1 MKKILNLGIDIGST
15 TIKLVLLDMNDNI
28 IYSKYERHYSNIK
41 EAIVVFIKEVFRKY
55 KDYDITVMITGSSG
69 LSLSKLLGVSFIQEV
84 IACTEA
90 VETFMSNADVAIE
103 LGGEDAKITYFEDSL
118 EQRMNG
124 VCAGGTGA
132 FIDQMATLL
141 ETDAKGLNE
150 LAKNYKIIYPI
161 AARCGVFAKTDIQS
175 LINEGATKEDIAA
188 SIFQAVVNQT
198 ISGLACGKPIK
209 GNVAFLGGPLYFL
222 SELRER
228 FIDTLKLK
236 EKEILFPQNPQL
248 FVAIGAAIESKKEKV
263 ITFEELLKAVE
274 SLNNSNNMA
283 TSYTLEP
290 LFKNEQELQDF
301 RQRHYNYKAKRRDI
315 TTYEGKAFL
324 GIDAGST
331 TTKAILID
339 NEGAI
344 LYSFYGSNKG
354 NPMEITINIL
364 KDIYSKINEK
374 IKIAKVTVTGYGE
387 ALIKSAL
394 NIDIGEVET
403 VAHYRAANYFLKDV
417 DFILDIGGQ
426 DMKCIKIKDGTIN
439 SIQLNE
445 ACSSGCGSF
454 LDMFA
459 QSLNMNIEEFSK
471 KGLLSKNPVDLG
483 SRCTVFM
490 NSKVKQ
496 AQKEGADIGAISSG
510 LSYSVIKNAL
520 YKVIKI
526 KKPEDLGQKIIV
538 QGGTFYNESVLRAF
552 EKVTG
557 KEVIRPDI
565 AGLMGAFGAAL
576 IAKDKYNEN
585 ETSNVLG
592 ESELKNFKMSNE
604 FRHCGLCSNNCLL
617 TVSKFSDGR
626 KFISGNRC
634 ERCTGATKN
643 EKKAANLFDYK
654 YKRIFGYKPLS
665 IEEATRGEVGIPRV
679 LNMYENY
686 PFWYTF
692 FTELGFRVILS
703 PNSTKKIYNEGIDTI
718 PSESIC
724 YPAKIAHGHI
734 ASLIK
739 KGLKFIFYPCI
750 SYERLEDKRADNH
763 YNCAIVISYP
773 EVVKNNITSLR
784 SKDIIYK
791 NPFLNFNDRKSMKK
805 NLYEELKVFD
815 ISQKEISFAIDKAYE
830 EIDKVKEDI
839 KNKALEILEDLD
851 KSGGKGIVL
860 SGRPYHLDL
869 EINHGIANMI
879 SEEGLAVF
887 TEDSVADLVEIPR
900 PLRVLDQWTYHSRA
914 YRAAQFVG
922 ARENLELI
930 QLNSFGCGLDAI
942 ATDQVQEILE
952 SFGKIYTLLKIDEV
966 NNLGAARIRVRSL
979 KAAMDNI
986 NKSQTSNLKNIKS
999 IKPYDKTIFTK
1010 EMREKH
1016 TILCPQ
1022 FSPIHFELLEVV
1034 FKSSGYNLKVLPTVN
1049 PHTIEEG
1056 LKYVNN
1062 DTCYPAIVIV
1072 GQIISALKSGEYDL
1086 NNISVVISQTGGT
1099 CRASNYIALIRKALK
1114 DSGYEKIP
1122 VISLSAQGI
1131 ENNPGF
1137 KITLP
1142 MINRAL
1148 MALAYGDML
1157 LKMTNRVRPYEKIKN
1172 STKLLYLKWLYRCK
1186 NNIYNGS
1193 FKEFK
1198 NITNEM
1204 INDFDSL
1211 EIKNVTKPKVAVV
1224 GEIFLKYNSLA
1235 NNNIIGIL
1243 EKEGAEVIIPDLMYF
1258 LLYCSYNQKF
1268 KYEKLGGNLKDFL
1281 GGRLAIKYIKLYSIE
1296 MKRALRNSKRFMVP
1310 QRIEKLAKGTDDILS
1325 LGNQAGEGWLLTAE
1339 IVKLLESGISNMI
1352 CIQPFACLPNHVIGK
1367 GMIREI
1373 KRRYPYL
1380 NITPIDYDPGASEVN
1395 QLNRIKLMLS
1405 TAIKNLEKLEKN
1417 KNDKA
1422 EIKNKGFS

>member
-1 MKKILNLGIDIGST
+1 MKEVLHLGIDIGST
-15 TIKLVLLDMNDNI
+15 TVKIVLLDTNINI

-41 EAIVVFIKEVFRKY
+41 ETTTSFIKEVFTKY
-55 KDYDITVMITGSSG
+55 KDYDITAMVTGSSG
-69 LSLSKLLGVSFIQEV
+69 LSVSKLLGLSFIQEV

-90 VETFMSNADVAIE
+90 VETFINSADVVIE
-103 LGGEDAKITYFEDSL
+103 LGGEDAKITYFEGSL

-150 LAKNYKIIYPI
+150 LAKNYKTIYPI
-161 AARCGVFAKTDIQS
+161 AARCGVFAKTDMQS
-175 LINEGATKEDIAA
+175 LINEGATKEDMAV

-222 SELRER
+222 SELRKR

-236 EKEILFPQNPQL
+236 EEEILFPQNPQL
-248 FVAIGAAIESKKEKV
+248 FVAIGASIESKKEKV
-263 ITFEELLKAVE
+263 ITFEQLLKAVE
-274 SLNNSNNMA
+274 SLDDNDIANSD
-283 TSYTLEP
+283 TLEP

-301 RQRHYNYKAKRRDI
+301 RQRHYKYKAKIRDI
-315 TTYEGKAFL
+315 TTYEGEAFL

-331 TTKAILID
+331 TTKAVLID
-339 NEGAI
+339 NEGTI

-354 NPMEITINIL
+354 NPMQIIINIL

-374 IKIAKVTVTGYGE
+374 IKIAKATVTGYGE

-403 VAHYRAANYFLKDV
+403 IAHYRAAKHFLKDV

-426 DMKCIKIKDGTIN
+426 DMKCIRIKDGVIN

-459 QSLNMNIEEFSK
+459 QSLNMDIKEFSK
-471 KGLLSKNPVDLG
+471 EGLLSKSPVDLG

-496 AQKEGADIGAISSG
+496 VQKEGADIGAISSG

-526 KKPEDLGQKIIV
+526 RKPEDLGEKIIV
-538 QGGTFYNESVLRAF
+538 QGGTFYNEAVLRAF
-552 EKVTG
+552 EKITG
-557 KEVIRPDI
+557 KEAVRPDI

-576 IAKDKYNEN
+576 IAKDNHNEN
-585 ETSNVLG
+585 EVSNILGKSNIEKFRVL
-592 ESELKNFKMSNE
+592 NE

-617 TVSKFSDGR
+617 TVNKFSDGR

-634 ERCTGATKN
+634 ERGIGDTKN
-643 EKKAANLFDYK
+643 IKKAANLFDYK

-686 PFWYTF
+686 PFWYTL
-692 FTELGFRVILS
+692 FTKLGFRVVIS

-739 KGLKFIFYPCI
+739 KGLNFIFYPCI
-750 SYERLEDKRADNH
+750 SYERLEDKNADNH

-773 EVVKNNITSLR
+773 EVVKNNIGFLR

-791 NPFLNFNDRKSMKK
+791 NPFLNFNDIKSMKK
-805 NLYEELKVFD
+805 NLYDELKEFD
-815 ISQKEISFAIDKAYE
+815 ISRKEISIAVDKAYE
-830 EIDKVKEDI
+830 EVSKVKEDL

-851 KSGGKGIVL
+851 KSGEKGIVL

-869 EINHGIANMI
+869 EINHGIADMI
-879 SEEGLAVF
+879 SQEGLAVF

-900 PLRVLDQWTYHSRA
+900 PLRVLDQWTYHSRT
-914 YRAAQFVG
+914 YRAAHFVG
-922 ARENLELI
+922 TRKNLELI

-979 KAAMDNI
+979 KAAMDDI
-986 NKSQTSNLKNIKS
+986 NKSRSFNFKNINPIKS
-999 IKPYDKTIFTK
+999 YSKTIFTE

-1022 FSPIHFELLEVV
+1022 FSPIHFELLEVA
-1034 FKSSGYNLKVLPTVN
+1034 FKSSGYNLKVLPTVSRY
-1049 PHTIEEG
+1049 TIEEG

-1062 DTCYPAIVIV
+1062 DTCYPAIIII
-1072 GQIISALKSGEYDL
+1072 GQIISALRSGEYDL
-1086 NNISVVISQTGGT
+1086 NNTSVVISQTGGT
-1099 CRASNYIALIRKALK
+1099 CRASNYISLIRKALK
-1114 DSGYEKIP
+1114 DAGYEKIP

-1142 MINRAL
+1142 IINRAL
-1148 MALAYGDML
+1148 MAVAYGDML
-1157 LKMTNRVRPYEKIKN
+1157 LRMINRVRPYEKIKD
-1172 STKLLYLKWLYRCK
+1172 STKLTYLKWLDICK
-1186 NNIYNGS
+1186 NSIASGS

-1198 NITNEM
+1198 NITKEMVNE
-1204 INDFDSL
+1204 FDSL
-1211 EIKNVTKPKVAVV
+1211 KIKNVDKPKVAVV
-1224 GEIFLKYNSLA
+1224 GEIFLKYNTLA
-1235 NNNIIGIL
+1235 NNNIIGVL

-1258 LLYCSYNQKF
+1258 ILYCAYNQKF
-1268 KYEKLGGNLKDFL
+1268 KYEKLGGNLKSFL
-1281 GGRLAIKYIKLYSIE
+1281 GGRLAIKYIEFYIAE
-1296 MKRALRNSKRFMVP
+1296 MKKSLSDSKRFIAP
-1310 QRIEKLAKGTDDILS
+1310 EKIDKLAKETGDILS
-1325 LGNQAGEGWLLTAE
+1325 LGNQAGEGWLVTAE
-1339 IVKLLESGISNMI
+1339 IVKLLKSGVSNMI
-1352 CIQPFACLPNHVIGK
+1352 CIQPFACLPNHVMGK

-1405 TAIKNLEKLEKN
+1405 TAIKNMEKVEK
-1417 KNDKA
+1417 DKID
-1422 EIKNKGFS
+1422 IKNQGFSQ

>member
-1 MKKILNLGIDIGST
+1 MKEVLHLGIDVGST
-15 TIKLVLLDMNDNI
+15 TIKLVLLDTKNNI
-28 IYSKYERHYSNIK
+28 IYSKYVRHYSNIK
-41 EAIVVFIKEVFRKY
+41 ETTASLIKEAFNKY
-55 KDYDITVMITGSSG
+55 KDYNITAMMTGSSG
-69 LSLSKLLGVSFIQEV
+69 LSLSKFLGLSFIQEV
-84 IACTEA
+84 IACTKAIE
-90 VETFMSNADVAIE
+90 VFIDSADVAIE
-103 LGGEDAKITYFEDSL
+103 LGGEDAKITYFQGSL

-124 VCAGGTGA
+124 ACAGGTGA

-141 ETDAKGLNE
+141 ETDAQGLNE
-150 LAKNYKIIYPI
+150 LAKNHKIIYPI

-222 SELRER
+222 SQLRKR
-228 FIDTLKLK
+228 FIETLKLK
-236 EKEILFPQNPQL
+236 EEEILFPQNPQL
-248 FVAIGAAIESKKEKV
+248 FVAIGTAIESKKEKV
-263 ITFEELLKAVE
+263 ITFEQLLKSVE
-274 SLNNSNNMA
+274 SLDNNNVS
-283 TSYTLEP
+283 TSHTLEP
-290 LFKNEQELQDF
+290 LFNSEEELQNF
-301 RQRHYNYKAKRRDI
+301 RKRHYSCKAKRRDI
-315 TTYEGKAFL
+315 TTYEGEAFL

-344 LYSFYGSNKG
+344 LYSFYDGNKG
-354 NPMEITINIL
+354 SPLESTINIL
-364 KDIYSKINEK
+364 KDVYSKIHEK
-374 IKIAKVTVTGYGE
+374 IKIAKSTVTGYGE

-403 VAHYRAANYFLKDV
+403 IAHYRAAKHFLKDV

-426 DMKCIKIKDGTIN
+426 DMKCIRIRDGVIN

-459 QSLNMNIEEFSK
+459 QSLNMSIEEFSK
-471 KGLLSKNPVDLG
+471 QGLVSKSPVDLG

-496 AQKEGADIGAISSG
+496 VQKEGADIGAISSG

-526 KKPEDLGQKIIV
+526 KKPEDIGEKIIV
-538 QGGTFYNESVLRAF
+538 QGGTFYNEAVLRAF

-576 IAKDKYNEN
+576 IAKDNYNKN
-585 ETSNVLG
+585 EISNIL
-592 ESELKNFKMSNE
+592 ERDNLEKFKVTNE
-604 FRHCGLCSNNCLL
+604 FKNCGLCSNNCLL

-634 ERCTGATKN
+634 ERCTGVAKSR
-643 EKKAANLFDYK
+643 KKAANLFDYK
-654 YKRIFGYKPLS
+654 YKRIFGYKPLT

-692 FTELGFRVILS
+692 FTELCFRVVLS
-703 PNSTKKIYNEGIDTI
+703 PNSTKKIYNKGIDTI
-718 PSESIC
+718 PSESLC

-734 ASLIK
+734 QSLIK

-750 SYERLEDKRADNH
+750 PYEKLEDETADNH

-773 EVVKNNITSLR
+773 EVIKNNVGCLR
-784 SKDIIYK
+784 SGDIIYK
-791 NPFLNFNDRKSMKK
+791 NPFLNFNDKKSMKK
-805 NLYEELKVFD
+805 NLYNELKEFH
-815 ISQKEISFAIDKAYE
+815 ISQKEINIAIDKAYE
-830 EIDKVKEDI
+830 EIAKVKENI
-839 KNKALEILEDLD
+839 KNKALEILKDLD
-851 KSGGKGIVL
+851 ENNEKGIVL

-869 EINHGIANMI
+869 EINHGIADMI
-879 SEEGLAVF
+879 SQEGLAVF
-887 TEDSVADLVEIPR
+887 TEDSVSDLVKIPR

-922 ARENLELI
+922 TRENLELI
-930 QLNSFGCGLDAI
+930 QLNSFGCGLDAV

-966 NNLGAARIRVRSL
+966 NNLGAARIRIRSL
-979 KAAMDNI
+979 KAAMDNR
-986 NKSQTSNLKNIKS
+986 NKLKISKFKTMN
-999 IKPYDKTIFTK
+999 PYDKTIFTK
-1010 EMREKH
+1010 EMKKNH
-1016 TILCPQ
+1016 TILVPQ

-1034 FKSSGYNLKVLPTVN
+1034 FKSSGYNLKVLPIVN
-1049 PHTIEEG
+1049 KHTIDEG

-1062 DTCYPAIVIV
+1062 DACYPAIVVI

-1086 NNISVVISQTGGT
+1086 NNTSLVISQTGGT
-1099 CRASNYIALIRKALK
+1099 CRASNYIALIRKALR
-1114 DSGYEKIP
+1114 DSGYGKVP

-1131 ENNPGF
+1131 EKNPGF
-1137 KITLP
+1137 KVTLP
-1142 MINRAL
+1142 MINKAL
-1148 MALAYGDML
+1148 MALTYGDL
-1157 LKMTNRVRPYEKIKN
+1157 LIKMTNRVRPYEKIKN
-1172 STKLLYLKWLYRCK
+1172 STDLLNLKWLKICK
-1186 NNIYNGS
+1186 DNIINGS

-1198 NITNEM
+1198 NITNQMVNE
-1204 INDFDSL
+1204 FDNL
-1211 EIKNVTKPKVAVV
+1211 EIKNIIKPKVAVV
-1224 GEIFLKYNSLA
+1224 GEIFLKYHSLA
-1235 NNNIIGIL
+1235 NNNIIEIL
-1243 EKEGAEVIIPDLMYF
+1243 ENEGAEVIIPDLMYF
-1258 LLYCSYNQKF
+1258 LLYCAYNQKF
-1268 KYEKLGGNLKDFL
+1268 KYHRLGGELKNFL
-1281 GGRLAIKYIKLYSIE
+1281 GGKIVIRYIEFYISE
-1296 MKRALRNSKRFMVP
+1296 MKKALSNSKRFIP
-1310 QRIEKLAKGTDDILS
+1310 PETIETLAKRTDDILS

-1339 IVKLLESGISNMI
+1339 IIKLLENGISNMI

-1395 QLNRIKLMLS
+1395 QLNRMKLMLS
-1405 TAIKNLEKLEKN
+1405 TATKNLEKSKI
-1417 KNDKA
+1417 D
-1422 EIKNKGFS
+1422 IKN

>member
-1 MKKILNLGIDIGST
+1 MKEVLHLGVDIGST
-15 TIKLVLLDMNDNI
+15 TIKLVLLDTKNNI

-41 EAIVVFIKEVFRKY
+41 ETTASFILEVFKKY
-55 KDYDITVMITGSSG
+55 KDYDITAMITGSSG
-69 LSLSKLLGVSFIQEV
+69 LSLSKFLGLSFIQEV

-90 VETFMSNADVAIE
+90 VEVFINNADVVIE
-103 LGGEDAKITYFEDSL
+103 LGGEDAKITYFEGSL

-222 SELRER
+222 SELRKR

-236 EKEILFPQNPQL
+236 QEEILFPKDPQL

-263 ITFEELLKAVE
+263 ITFEQLLKAVE
-274 SLNNSNNMA
+274 SLENNNIA
-283 TSYTLEP
+283 TSDTLEA
-290 LFKNEQELQDF
+290 LFKNEQELQSF
-301 RQRHYNYKAKRRDI
+301 RQRHYNYKAKTRDI
-315 TTYEGKAFL
+315 TSYEGETFL

-354 NPMEITINIL
+354 NPMQITINIL

-374 IKIAKVTVTGYGE
+374 IRIAKVAVTGYGE

-403 VAHYRAANYFLKDV
+403 IAHYRAAKHFLKDV

-426 DMKCIKIKDGTIN
+426 DMKCIKIKNEVIN

-459 QSLNMNIEEFSK
+459 QSLNMNIEEFSQ

-496 AQKEGADIGAISSG
+496 VQKEGADIGAISSG

-526 KKPEDLGQKIIV
+526 RKPEDLGEKIIV
-538 QGGTFYNESVLRAF
+538 QGGTFYNEAVLRAF

-557 KEVIRPDI
+557 KEVVRPDI

-576 IAKDKYNEN
+576 IAKDNYNGN
-585 ETSNVLG
+585 EISNILG
-592 ESELKNFKMSNE
+592 ESDLEKFGVSNE
-604 FRHCGLCSNNCLL
+604 FRHCELCSNNCLL
-617 TVSKFSDGR
+617 TVNKFSDGR

-634 ERCTGATKN
+634 ERGIGVNKN
-643 EKKAANLFDYK
+643 TKKAANLFNYK
-654 YKRIFGYKPLS
+654 YKRIFGYIPLS

-686 PFWYTF
+686 PFWHTF

-718 PSESIC
+718 PSESTC

-734 ASLIK
+734 TNLIK
-739 KGLKFIFYPCI
+739 KDLKFIFYPCI
-750 SYERLEDKRADNH
+750 SYERLEDKSADNH

-773 EVVKNNITSLR
+773 EVIKNNIEFLR

-805 NLYEELKVFD
+805 NLYDELKVFD
-815 ISQKEISFAIDKAYE
+815 ISQKEISFAVDKAYE
-830 EIDKVKEDI
+830 EVTNVKEDI

-869 EINHGIANMI
+869 EINHGISDMI
-879 SEEGLAVF
+879 SQEGLAVF
-887 TEDSVADLVEIPR
+887 TEDSVADLVKTPI

-914 YRAAQFVG
+914 YKAAQFVG
-922 ARENLELI
+922 TRENLELI

-942 ATDQVQEILE
+942 ATDQVQEILDG
-952 SFGKIYTLLKIDEV
+952 FGKIYTLLKIDEV
-966 NNLGAARIRVRSL
+966 NNLGSARIRVRSL
-979 KAAMDNI
+979 KAAMDDI
-986 NKSQTSNLKNIKS
+986 NKSRILNSNSKIIN
-999 IKPYDKTIFTK
+999 PYDKIIFTK

-1016 TILCPQ
+1016 TLLCPQ
-1022 FSPIHFELLEVV
+1022 FSPIHFELLEVA
-1034 FKSSGYNLKVLPTVN
+1034 FKSSGYNLKVLPTVDR
-1049 PHTIEEG
+1049 HTIEEG

-1062 DTCYPAIVIV
+1062 DTCYPAIVVV
-1072 GQIISALKSGEYDL
+1072 GQIISALKSKQYNL
-1086 NNISVVISQTGGT
+1086 NSTSVVISQTGGT

-1114 DSGYEKIP
+1114 DAGYEKIP
-1122 VISLSAQGI
+1122 VISLSVQGI

-1137 KITLP
+1137 KITIP
-1142 MINRAL
+1142 IINKGL

-1172 STKLLYLKWLYRCK
+1172 STNLLCLKWLDICK
-1186 NNIYNGS
+1186 NSIASGS

-1204 INDFDSL
+1204 VNEFDSL
-1211 EIKNVTKPKVAVV
+1211 EMKNTIKPKVAVV

-1235 NNNIIGIL
+1235 NNNIIEVL
-1243 EKEGAEVIIPDLMYF
+1243 EEEGAEVIIPDLIYF
-1258 LLYCSYNQKF
+1258 LLYCAYNQKF
-1268 KYEKLGGNLKDFL
+1268 KYEKLGGNLKNFL
-1281 GGRLAIKYIKLYSIE
+1281 GGRLAIEYIEFYVAQ
-1296 MKRALRNSKRFMVP
+1296 MKKALSNSEKFMLP

-1339 IVKLLESGISNMI
+1339 IIKLVKSGISNMI

-1405 TAIKNLEKLEKN
+1405 TGIKNMEKVQK
-1417 KNDKA
+1417 
-1422 EIKNKGFS
+1422 

>member
-1 MKKILNLGIDIGST
+1 MKEVLHLGVDVGST
-15 TIKLVLLDMNDNI
+15 TVKIVLLDTNNNI

-41 EAIVVFIKEVFRKY
+41 ETTAFSIKEVFKKY
-55 KDYDITVMITGSSG
+55 KDYDITAMITGSSG
-69 LSLSKLLGVSFIQEV
+69 LSLSKLLGLSFIQEV

-90 VETFMSNADVAIE
+90 VEVFINNADVVIE
-103 LGGEDAKITYFEDSL
+103 LGGEDAKITYFEGSL

-188 SIFQAVVNQT
+188 SIFQSVVNQT

-209 GNVAFLGGPLYFL
+209 GNIAFLGGPLYFL
-222 SELRER
+222 SELRKR

-236 EKEILFPQNPQL
+236 PEEILFPQNPQL

-263 ITFEELLKAVE
+263 ITFEDLLKAAR
-274 SLNNSNNMA
+274 SLDNNNIA
-283 TSYTLEP
+283 TSDTLEP
-290 LFKNEQELQDF
+290 LFKNEQELQTF
-301 RQRHYNYKAKRRDI
+301 RQRHYNYKAKTRDI
-315 TTYEGKAFL
+315 TTYEGEAFL

-331 TTKAILID
+331 TTKAVLID
-339 NEGAI
+339 NEGSI
-344 LYSFYGSNKG
+344 LYSFYGGNKG
-354 NPMEITINIL
+354 NPMQIIINIL
-364 KDIYSKINEK
+364 KDIYSKINGK
-374 IKIAKVTVTGYGE
+374 IKIAKATVTGYGE

-403 VAHYRAANYFLKDV
+403 IAHYRAAKHFFKDV

-426 DMKCIKIKDGTIN
+426 DMKCIRIKNGVIN

-454 LDMFA
+454 LDVFA
-459 QSLNMNIEEFSK
+459 QSLNMNIKEFSEE
-471 KGLLSKNPVDLG
+471 GLLSKSPVDLG

-496 AQKEGADIGAISSG
+496 VQKEGADIGAISSG

-526 KKPEDLGQKIIV
+526 RKPEDLGEKIIV
-538 QGGTFYNESVLRAF
+538 QGGTFYNEAVLRAF

-557 KEVIRPDI
+557 KEVVRPDI

-576 IAKDKYNEN
+576 IAKDNYNEN
-585 ETSNVLG
+585 EISNILG
-592 ESELKNFKMSNE
+592 EADLENFRVSNE

-617 TVSKFSDGR
+617 TVNKFSDGR

-634 ERCTGATKN
+634 ERGIGGTKN
-643 EKKAANLFDYK
+643 TKKAANLFDYK

-665 IEEATRGEVGIPRV
+665 IDEATRGEVGIPRV

-692 FTELGFRVILS
+692 FTELGFRVVLS

-734 ASLIK
+734 ESLIK
-739 KGLKFIFYPCI
+739 KGLNFIFYPCI
-750 SYERLEDKRADNH
+750 SYERLEDKSADNH

-773 EVVKNNITSLR
+773 EVVKNNIGFLR

-791 NPFLNFNDRKSMKK
+791 NPFLNFNDIKSMKK
-805 NLYEELKVFD
+805 NLYDELKEFD
-815 ISQKEISFAIDKAYE
+815 ISQKEISIAVDKAYE
-830 EIDKVKEDI
+830 EVSKVKEDI

-869 EINHGIANMI
+869 EINHGIADMI
-879 SEEGLAVF
+879 SQEGLAVF

-914 YRAAQFVG
+914 YRAAYFVG
-922 ARENLELI
+922 TRKNLELI

-979 KAAMDNI
+979 KAAMDSI
-986 NKSQTSNLKNIKS
+986 SRSEFSNSKNIEQ
-999 IKPYDKTIFTK
+999 IKPYHKTTFTK

-1022 FSPIHFELLEVV
+1022 FSPIHFELLEVA
-1034 FKSSGYNLKVLPTVN
+1034 FKSSGYNLKVLPIVN
-1049 PHTIEEG
+1049 RDTIEEG

-1062 DTCYPAIVIV
+1062 DTCYPAIVII
-1072 GQIISALKSGEYDL
+1072 GQIISALRSGEYDL
-1086 NNISVVISQTGGT
+1086 NNTSVVISQTGGT
-1099 CRASNYIALIRKALK
+1099 CRASNYISLIRKALK
-1114 DSGYEKIP
+1114 DAGYEKIP

-1142 MINRAL
+1142 IINRAL
-1148 MALAYGDML
+1148 MAVTYGDML
-1157 LKMTNRVRPYEKIKN
+1157 LKMINRVRPYEKIKD
-1172 STKLLYLKWLYRCK
+1172 STKLTYLKWLDICK
-1186 NNIYNGS
+1186 NSIASGS

-1198 NITNEM
+1198 NITKEMVNE
-1204 INDFDSL
+1204 FDSL
-1211 EIKNVTKPKVAVV
+1211 EIKKVTKPKVAVV
-1224 GEIFLKYNSLA
+1224 GEIFLKYNTLA

-1258 LLYCSYNQKF
+1258 LLYCAYNQKF
-1268 KYEKLGGNLKDFL
+1268 KYEKLGGNLKSFL
-1281 GGRLAIKYIKLYSIE
+1281 GGRLAIKYIEFYATE
-1296 MKRALRNSKRFMVP
+1296 MKKALSNSKRFIAP
-1310 QRIEKLAKGTDDILS
+1310 QRIEKLAKETDDILS

-1339 IVKLLESGISNMI
+1339 VIKLLKSGISNMI
-1352 CIQPFACLPNHVIGK
+1352 CIQPFACLPNHVMGK
-1367 GMIREI
+1367 GMIREF

-1405 TAIKNLEKLEKN
+1405 TAIKNMEKVEKG
-1417 KNDKA
+1417 KID
-1422 EIKNKGFS
+1422 IKNQGFSQ

>member
-1 MKKILNLGIDIGST
+1 MKEVLHLGVDIGST
-15 TIKLVLLDMNDNI
+15 TIKLVLLDTKDNI
-28 IYSKYERHYSNIK
+28 IYGKYERHYSNIK
-41 EAIVVFIKEVFRKY
+41 ETTASFIKEVFRKY
-55 KDYDITVMITGSSG
+55 KDYDITAMITGSSG
-69 LSLSKLLGVSFIQEV
+69 LSLSKFLGLSFIQEV

-90 VETFMSNADVAIE
+90 VEVFINNADVVIE
-103 LGGEDAKITYFEDSL
+103 LGGEDAKITYFEGSL

-141 ETDAKGLNE
+141 ETDAEGLNE

-222 SELRER
+222 SELRKR

-236 EKEILFPQNPQL
+236 QEEILFPKDPQL

-263 ITFEELLKAVE
+263 ITFEQLLKAIE
-274 SLNNSNNMA
+274 SLDNNNIA
-283 TSYTLEP
+283 TSDTLEA
-290 LFKNEQELQDF
+290 LFKNEQELQSF
-301 RQRHYNYKAKRRDI
+301 RQRHYNYKAKTRDI
-315 TTYEGKAFL
+315 TTYEGEAFL

-344 LYSFYGSNKG
+344 LYSFYDSNKG
-354 NPMEITINIL
+354 NPMQITINIL
-364 KDIYSKINEK
+364 KEIYSKINEK
-374 IKIAKVTVTGYGE
+374 IKIAKVAITGYGE

-403 VAHYRAANYFLKDV
+403 IAHYRAAKHFLKDV

-426 DMKCIKIKDGTIN
+426 DMKCIKIKNGVIN

-459 QSLNMNIEEFSK
+459 QSLNMNIKEFSK
-471 KGLLSKNPVDLG
+471 EGLLSKSPADLG

-496 AQKEGADIGAISSG
+496 VQKEGADIGAISSG

-526 KKPEDLGQKIIV
+526 RKPEDLGEKIIV
-538 QGGTFYNESVLRAF
+538 QGGTFYNEAVLRAF

-557 KEVIRPDI
+557 KEVIRPNI

-576 IAKDKYNEN
+576 IAKDNYNGN
-585 ETSNVLG
+585 EISNILG
-592 ESELKNFKMSNE
+592 ESDLEKFGVSNE

-617 TVSKFSDGR
+617 TVNKFSDGR

-634 ERCTGATKN
+634 ERGIGVNKNTK
-643 EKKAANLFDYK
+643 KVANLFDYK
-654 YKRIFGYKPLS
+654 YERIFGYKPLS
-665 IEEATRGEVGIPRV
+665 IEEAIRGEVGIPRV

-734 ASLIK
+734 TNLIK

-750 SYERLEDKRADNH
+750 SYERLEYKSADNH

-773 EVVKNNITSLR
+773 EVVKNNIGFLR

-805 NLYEELKVFD
+805 NLYDELKVFH
-815 ISQKEISFAIDKAYE
+815 ISQKEISFAVDKAYE
-830 EIDKVKEDI
+830 EVTNVKEDI
-839 KNKALEILEDLD
+839 KNKALEILKDLD

-869 EINHGIANMI
+869 EINHGIADMI
-879 SEEGLAVF
+879 SQEGLAVV

-922 ARENLELI
+922 TRENLELI
-930 QLNSFGCGLDAI
+930 QLNSFGCGLDSI

-952 SFGKIYTLLKIDEV
+952 DFGKIYTLLKIDEV

-979 KAAMDNI
+979 KAAMDDI
-986 NKSQTSNLKNIKS
+986 NKSRISNSNSKI
-999 IKPYDKTIFTK
+999 IKPYDKIIFTK
-1010 EMREKH
+1010 EMRKTH
-1016 TILCPQ
+1016 TLLCPQ
-1022 FSPIHFELLEVV
+1022 FSPIHFELLEVA
-1034 FKSSGYNLKVLPTVN
+1034 FKSLGYNLKVLPTVN
-1049 PHTIEEG
+1049 RHTIEEG

-1062 DTCYPAIVIV
+1062 DTCYPAIVVI
-1072 GQIISALKSGEYDL
+1072 GQIINALKSEKCDL
-1086 NNISVVISQTGGT
+1086 NSTSVVISQTGGT

-1114 DSGYEKIP
+1114 DAGYEKIP
-1122 VISLSAQGI
+1122 VISLSIQGI

-1137 KITLP
+1137 KITIP
-1142 MINRAL
+1142 MINKGL
-1148 MALAYGDML
+1148 MALVYGDML

-1172 STKLLYLKWLYRCK
+1172 STNLLCLKWLDICK
-1186 NNIYNGS
+1186 ASIASGS

-1204 INDFDSL
+1204 VNEFDSL
-1211 EIKNVTKPKVAVV
+1211 EMKNTIKPKVAVV

-1235 NNNIIGIL
+1235 NNNIIEIL
-1243 EKEGAEVIIPDLMYF
+1243 EEEGAEVIIPDLIYF
-1258 LLYCSYNQKF
+1258 LLYCAYNQKF
-1268 KYEKLGGNLKDFL
+1268 KYEKLGGNLKNFL
-1281 GGRLAIKYIKLYSIE
+1281 GGRLAIRYIEFYVAQ
-1296 MKRALRNSKRFMVP
+1296 MKNALSNSKKFMLP

-1339 IVKLLESGISNMI
+1339 IIKLLKSGISNMI

-1380 NITPIDYDPGASEVN
+1380 NIIPIDYDPGASEVN

-1405 TAIKNLEKLEKN
+1405 TAIKNMEKVEKG
-1417 KNDKA
+1417 KIG
-1422 EIKNKGFS
+1422 IKN

>member
-1 MKKILNLGIDIGST
+1 MKEILHLGIDVGST
-15 TIKLVLLDMNDNI
+15 TIKLVLLDMKDNI

-41 EAIVVFIKEVFRKY
+41 ETTALLIKEAFNKY
-55 KDYDITVMITGSSG
+55 KDYNITAMMTGSSG
-69 LSLSKLLGVSFIQEV
+69 LSLSKNLGLSFIQEV
-84 IACTEA
+84 IACTKA
-90 VETFMSNADVAIE
+90 IETFIDTADVAIE
-103 LGGEDAKITYFEDSL
+103 LGGEDAKITYFEGSL

-132 FIDQMATLL
+132 FIDQMAALL
-141 ETDAKGLNE
+141 ETDAQGLNE
-150 LAKNYKIIYPI
+150 LAKSYKIIYPI

-222 SELRER
+222 SELRKR

-236 EKEILFPQNPQL
+236 QEEILFPQNSQL
-248 FVAIGAAIESKKEKV
+248 FVAIGTAIESKKEKA
-263 ITFEELLKAVE
+263 ITFEQLLKSVE
-274 SLNNSNNMA
+274 SLGNNNVSN
-283 TSYTLEP
+283 SYTLEP
-290 LFKNEQELQDF
+290 LFKDEQELQSF
-301 RQRHYNYKAKRRDI
+301 RERHYNCKAKRRDI
-315 TTYEGKAFL
+315 TTYKGEAFL

-344 LYSFYGSNKG
+344 LYSFYDSNKG
-354 NPMEITINIL
+354 NPLESTINIL

-374 IKIAKVTVTGYGE
+374 IKIVKATVTGYGE

-403 VAHYRAANYFLKDV
+403 IAHYKGSEHFLKGV

-426 DMKCIKIKDGTIN
+426 DMKCIKIKDGVIN

-454 LDMFA
+454 LDTFS
-459 QSLNMNIEEFSK
+459 QSLNMGIEEFSTE
-471 KGLLSKNPVDLG
+471 GLLSQSPVDLG

-496 AQKEGADIGAISSG
+496 VQKEGANIGDISAG

-526 KKPEDLGQKIIV
+526 KNPEELGKKIIV
-538 QGGTFYNESVLRAF
+538 QGGTFYNEAVLRAF
-552 EKVTG
+552 EKVSG
-557 KEVIRPDI
+557 KEAIRPDI

-576 IAKDKYNEN
+576 IARENYNK
-585 ETSNVLG
+585 G
-592 ESELKNFKMSNE
+592 EVSSILAESDLEKFKVANE
-604 FRHCGLCSNNCLL
+604 FNHCGLCSNNCLL
-617 TVSKFSDGR
+617 TINKFSDGR

-634 ERCTGATKN
+634 EKCAGVTKN
-643 EKKAANLFDYK
+643 KKKAANLFDYK
-654 YKRIFGYKPLS
+654 YKRIFGYTPLT
-665 IEEATRGEVGIPRV
+665 IEEAKRGEVGIPRV

-692 FTELGFRVILS
+692 FTELGFRVVLS

-718 PSESIC
+718 PSESLC

-734 ASLIK
+734 VNLIK

-750 SYERLEDKRADNH
+750 PYEKMEDETADNH

-773 EVVKNNITSLR
+773 EVIKNNVEFLR
-784 SKDIIYK
+784 SGEIIYK
-791 NPFLNFNDRKSMKK
+791 SPFLNFNDKKSMKK
-805 NLYEELKVFD
+805 NLYDELRAFN
-815 ISQKEISFAIDKAYE
+815 ITPKEINLAVDKAYE
-830 EIDKVKEDI
+830 EAKKVKEDL
-839 KNKALEILEDLD
+839 KNKALEILGDLD

-887 TEDSVADLVEIPR
+887 TEDSVADLAKTSR

-914 YRAAQFVG
+914 YRAANFVG
-922 ARENLELI
+922 NRENLELI

-952 SFGKIYTLLKIDEV
+952 SCGKIYTLLKIDEV
-966 NNLGAARIRVRSL
+966 NNLGAARIRIRSL
-979 KAAMDNI
+979 KAAIDNR
-986 NKSQTSNLKNIKS
+986 NKLQVSKLKNIKM
-999 IKPYDKTIFTK
+999 YDKTIFTK

-1022 FSPIHFELLEVV
+1022 FSPMHFQLLEVA

-1049 PHTIEEG
+1049 RHTIEEG

-1062 DTCYPAIVIV
+1062 DTCYPAIVII
-1072 GQIISALKSGEYDL
+1072 GQIISALKSGDYDL
-1086 NNISVVISQTGGT
+1086 NNTSIVISQTGGT
-1099 CRASNYIALIRKALK
+1099 CRASNYISLIRKALR
-1114 DSGYEKIP
+1114 DAGYEKVP
-1122 VISLSAQGI
+1122 VISLSVQGI

-1137 KITLP
+1137 KITVPMVNKGLMAVTYGDLLMK
-1142 MINRAL
+1142 MINRV
-1148 MALAYGDML
+1148 
-1157 LKMTNRVRPYEKIKN
+1157 KPYEKIKN
-1172 STKLLYLKWLYRCK
+1172 STNLLYLKWLDICK
-1186 NNIYNGS
+1186 NNIISGS

-1198 NITNEM
+1198 NIISQMVDE
-1204 INDFDSL
+1204 FDSL
-1211 EIKNVTKPKVAVV
+1211 EINDTVKPEVAVV
-1224 GEIFLKYNSLA
+1224 GEIFLKYHSSA
-1235 NNNIIGIL
+1235 NNNIIEIL
-1243 EKEGAEVIIPDLMYF
+1243 EKEGAEAIIPDLMYF
-1258 LLYCSYNQKF
+1258 LLYCAYNQKF
-1268 KYEKLGGNLKDFL
+1268 KYEKLGGSLKDLL
-1281 GGRLAIKYIKLYSIE
+1281 GGKLAIKYIEFYISE
-1296 MKRALRNSKRFMVP
+1296 MRKALSSSRRFTP
-1310 QRIEKLAKGTDDILS
+1310 PETIEKLAKGTGDILS

-1339 IVKLLESGISNMI
+1339 IVKLLEAGINNMV
-1352 CIQPFACLPNHVIGK
+1352 CVQPFACLPNHVIGK

-1380 NITPIDYDPGASEVN
+1380 NITIIDYDPGASEVN
-1395 QLNRIKLMLS
+1395 QLNRMKLMLS
-1405 TAIKNLEKLEKN
+1405 TATKNLEKLEKS
-1417 KNDKA
+1417 KT
-1422 EIKNKGFS
+1422 EIKN

>member
-1 MKKILNLGIDIGST
+1 MKEVLHLGIDIGST
-15 TIKLVLLDMNDNI
+15 TIKLVLLDTNDNI

-41 EAIVVFIKEVFRKY
+41 ETTTSFILEVFNKY
-55 KDYDITVMITGSSG
+55 KDYYITAMVTGSSG
-69 LSLSKLLGVSFIQEV
+69 LSVSKLLGLSFIQEV

-90 VETFMSNADVAIE
+90 VEVFINNADVVIE
-103 LGGEDAKITYFEDSL
+103 LGGEDAKITYFEGSL

-175 LINEGATKEDIAA
+175 LINEGATKEDMAA

-222 SELRER
+222 SELRKR

-236 EKEILFPQNPQL
+236 QEEILFPQNPQL

-263 ITFEELLKAVE
+263 ITFEQLLKAVE
-274 SLNNSNNMA
+274 SLDNNDIA
-283 TSYTLEP
+283 TSDILEP
-290 LFKNEQELQDF
+290 LFKNKQELQDF
-301 RQRHYNYKAKRRDI
+301 RQRHYKYKAKIRDI
-315 TTYEGKAFL
+315 NTYEGEAFL

-339 NEGAI
+339 NEGTI

-354 NPMEITINIL
+354 NPMQIIINIL

-374 IKIAKVTVTGYGE
+374 IKIAKATVTGYGE

-403 VAHYRAANYFLKDV
+403 IAHYRAAKHFLKDV

-426 DMKCIKIKDGTIN
+426 DMKCIRIKDGVIN

-459 QSLNMNIEEFSK
+459 QSLNMNIKDFSK
-471 KGLLSKNPVDLG
+471 EGLLSKGPVDLG

-496 AQKEGADIGAISSG
+496 VQKEGADIGAISSG

-526 KKPEDLGQKIIV
+526 RKPEDLGEKIIV
-538 QGGTFYNESVLRAF
+538 QGGTFYNEAVLRAF

-557 KEVIRPDI
+557 KEPVRPDI

-576 IAKDKYNEN
+576 IAKDNHNEN
-585 ETSNVLG
+585 EVSNILG
-592 ESELKNFKMSNE
+592 KSDIEKFKVSNE

-617 TVSKFSDGR
+617 TVNEFSNGR

-634 ERCTGATKN
+634 ERGIGVTKN
-643 EKKAANLFDYK
+643 TKKAANLFDYK

-686 PFWYTF
+686 SFWYTF
-692 FTELGFRVILS
+692 FTNLGFRVVLS
-703 PNSTKKIYNEGIDTI
+703 PNSTKKVYNEGIDTI

-739 KGLKFIFYPCI
+739 KGLNFIFYPCI
-750 SYERLEDKRADNH
+750 SYEKLEDKSADNH

-773 EVVKNNITSLR
+773 EVVKNNIGFLR

-791 NPFLNFNDRKSMKK
+791 NPFLNFNDIKSMKN
-805 NLYEELKVFD
+805 NLYDELKVFD
-815 ISQKEISFAIDKAYE
+815 ISRKEISIAVDKAYE
-830 EIDKVKEDI
+830 EANKVKEDI
-839 KNKALEILEDLD
+839 KNKALEILEYLD

-869 EINHGIANMI
+869 EINHGIADMI
-879 SEEGLAVF
+879 SQEGLAVF

-922 ARENLELI
+922 TRKNLELI

-979 KAAMDNI
+979 KAAMDDI
-986 NKSQTSNLKNIKS
+986 SKSKISDLKNIKQ
-999 IKPYDKTIFTK
+999 IKPYYKTTFTK

-1016 TILCPQ
+1016 TLLCPQ
-1022 FSPIHFELLEVV
+1022 FSPIHFELLEVA
-1034 FKSSGYNLKVLPTVN
+1034 FKSSGYNLEVLPTVN
-1049 PHTIEEG
+1049 RYTIEEG
-1056 LKYVNN
+1056 LRYVNN
-1062 DTCYPAIVIV
+1062 DTCYPAIVVV
-1072 GQIISALKSGEYDL
+1072 GQIINALKSGEYDL
-1086 NNISVVISQTGGT
+1086 NNTSVVISQTGGT
-1099 CRASNYIALIRKALK
+1099 CRASNYISLIRKALK
-1114 DSGYEKIP
+1114 DAGYEKIP
-1122 VISLSAQGI
+1122 VISLSVQGI
-1131 ENNPGF
+1131 ENNPGL

-1157 LKMTNRVRPYEKIKN
+1157 LKMINRVSPYEKIKD
-1172 STKLLYLKWLYRCK
+1172 STKLVYLKWLDICK
-1186 NNIYNGS
+1186 NNIVSGS

-1198 NITNEM
+1198 NITKEMVNE
-1204 INDFDSL
+1204 FDSL
-1211 EIKNVTKPKVAVV
+1211 EIENVTKPKVAVV
-1224 GEIFLKYNSLA
+1224 GEIFLKYNTLA

-1258 LLYCSYNQKF
+1258 LLYCAYNQKF
-1268 KYEKLGGNLKDFL
+1268 KYEKLGGNLKSFL
-1281 GGRLAIKYIKLYSIE
+1281 GGRLAIKYIEFYITE
-1296 MKRALRNSKRFMVP
+1296 MKKSLSNSKRFIAP
-1310 QRIEKLAKGTDDILS
+1310 QRIEKLAKETDDILS

-1339 IVKLLESGISNMI
+1339 IIKLLKSGTNNMI

-1373 KRRYPYL
+1373 KRRHPYL

-1405 TAIKNLEKLEKN
+1405 TATKNMEKVEK
-1417 KNDKA
+1417 DKIGI
-1422 EIKNKGFS
+1422 ENQGFIQ

>member
-1 MKKILNLGIDIGST
+1 MKEVLHLGVDIGST
-15 TIKLVLLDMNDNI
+15 TIKLVLLDNKDNI

-41 EAIVVFIKEVFRKY
+41 ETTAFFIKEVFNKY
-55 KDYDITVMITGSSG
+55 KDYDITAMVTGSSG
-69 LSLSKLLGVSFIQEV
+69 LELSKLLGLSFIQEV

-90 VETFMSNADVAIE
+90 VEVFINDADVVIE
-103 LGGEDAKITYFEDSL
+103 LGGEDAKITYFEGSL

-175 LINEGATKEDIAA
+175 LINEGATKEDMAA

-222 SELRER
+222 SELRKR

-236 EKEILFPQNPQL
+236 PEEILFPQNPQL

-263 ITFEELLKAVE
+263 ITFEQLLKAVE
-274 SLNNSNNMA
+274 SLDNNIA
-283 TSYTLEP
+283 TSDTLEP
-290 LFKNEQELQDF
+290 LFKNEQELQNF
-301 RQRHYNYKAKRRDI
+301 RQRHYNYKAKTRDI
-315 TTYEGKAFL
+315 TTYEGEAFL

-339 NEGAI
+339 NEGSI

-354 NPMEITINIL
+354 NPMQIIINIL
-364 KDIYSKINEK
+364 KDIYSKINGK
-374 IKIAKVTVTGYGE
+374 IKIAKATVTGYGE

-403 VAHYRAANYFLKDV
+403 IAHYRAAKHFLKDV

-426 DMKCIKIKDGTIN
+426 DMKCIKIKDGVIN

-459 QSLNMNIEEFSK
+459 QSLNMNIKEFSEE
-471 KGLLSKNPVDLG
+471 GLLSKSPVDLG

-496 AQKEGADIGAISSG
+496 VQKEGADIGSISSG

-526 KKPEDLGQKIIV
+526 RKPEDLGEKIIL
-538 QGGTFYNESVLRAF
+538 QGGTFYNEAVLRAF

-557 KEVIRPDI
+557 KEAVRPDI

-576 IAKDKYNEN
+576 IAKDNYNEN
-585 ETSNVLG
+585 EISNILG
-592 ESELKNFKMSNE
+592 ESDLEKFTVSNE

-617 TVSKFSDGR
+617 TVNKFSDGR
-626 KFISGNRC
+626 KFTSGNRC
-634 ERCTGATKN
+634 ERGIGAHKN
-643 EKKAANLFDYK
+643 TKKAANLFDYK

-692 FTELGFRVILS
+692 FTELGFRVVLS

-739 KGLKFIFYPCI
+739 KDLNFIFYPCV
-750 SYERLEDKRADNH
+750 SYERLEDKSADNH

-773 EVVKNNITSLR
+773 EVVKNNIGFLR
-784 SKDIIYK
+784 SKDIMYK
-791 NPFLNFNDRKSMKK
+791 NPFLNLNDIKSMKK
-805 NLYEELKVFD
+805 NLYDELKVFD
-815 ISQKEISFAIDKAYE
+815 ISRKEINIAVDKAYE
-830 EIDKVKEDI
+830 EVSKVKEDI
-839 KNKALEILEDLD
+839 KNKALEVLEDLD

-869 EINHGIANMI
+869 EINHGIADMI
-879 SEEGLAVF
+879 SQEGLAVF
-887 TEDSVADLVEIPR
+887 TEDSVAGLVEIPR
-900 PLRVLDQWTYHSRA
+900 PLRVLDQWTYHSRT
-914 YRAAQFVG
+914 YRAAHFVG
-922 ARENLELI
+922 TRKNLELI

-952 SFGKIYTLLKIDEV
+952 GFGKIYTLLKIDEV

-979 KAAMDNI
+979 KAAMDDI
-986 NKSQTSNLKNIKS
+986 SKSKIFDSKNIKP
-999 IKPYDKTIFTK
+999 IKTYSKTIFTK

-1016 TILCPQ
+1016 TLLCPQ
-1022 FSPIHFELLEVV
+1022 FSPIHFELLESA
-1034 FKSSGYNLKVLPTVN
+1034 FKRSGYNLKVLPTVN
-1049 PHTIEEG
+1049 RYTIEEG

-1072 GQIISALKSGEYDL
+1072 GQIISALKSGKYDL
-1086 NNISVVISQTGGT
+1086 NNTSVVISQTGGT
-1099 CRASNYIALIRKALK
+1099 CRASNYISLIRKALK
-1114 DSGYEKIP
+1114 DAGYEKIP
-1122 VISLSAQGI
+1122 VISLSVQGI

-1157 LKMTNRVRPYEKIKN
+1157 LKMVNRVRPYEKIKG
-1172 STKLLYLKWLYRCK
+1172 STKLAYLKWLDICK
-1186 NNIYNGS
+1186 NSIASGS

-1198 NITNEM
+1198 DVTKEMVNE
-1204 INDFDSL
+1204 FDSL

-1224 GEIFLKYNSLA
+1224 GEIFLKYNTLA
-1235 NNNIIGIL
+1235 NNNIIGVL

-1268 KYEKLGGNLKDFL
+1268 KYEKLGGNLKSLL
-1281 GGRLAIKYIKLYSIE
+1281 GGRLAIKYIEFYIAE
-1296 MKRALRNSKRFMVP
+1296 MKKALNNSKRFIAP
-1310 QRIEKLAKGTDDILS
+1310 ERIEKLAKETDDILS

-1339 IVKLLESGISNMI
+1339 MVKLLKSGINNMI
-1352 CIQPFACLPNHVIGK
+1352 CIQPFACLPNHVMGK
-1367 GMIREI
+1367 GMIREV

-1405 TAIKNLEKLEKN
+1405 TAVKNMGKVEKGEIGMKN
-1417 KNDKA
+1417 Q
-1422 EIKNKGFS
+1422 GFSR

>member
-1 MKKILNLGIDIGST
+1 MKEVLHLGVDIGST
-15 TIKLVLLDMNDNI
+15 TIKLVLLDTRDNI

-41 EAIVVFIKEVFRKY
+41 ETTASFIKEVFKKY
-55 KDYDITVMITGSSG
+55 KDYDITAMITGSSG
-69 LSLSKLLGVSFIQEV
+69 LSMSKFLGLSFIQEV

-90 VETFMSNADVAIE
+90 VEVFINNADVVIE
-103 LGGEDAKITYFEDSL
+103 LGGEDAKITYFEGSL

-150 LAKNYKIIYPI
+150 LAKNYKMIYPI

-209 GNVAFLGGPLYFL
+209 GNIAFLGGPLYFL
-222 SELRER
+222 SELRKR

-236 EKEILFPQNPQL
+236 QEEILFPKDPQL

-263 ITFEELLKAVE
+263 MTFEQLLKAVE
-274 SLNNSNNMA
+274 SLDNNNNTD
-283 TSYTLEP
+283 TSDTLEP
-290 LFKNEQELQDF
+290 LFKNEQELQSF
-301 RQRHYNYKAKRRDI
+301 RQRHYNYKAKTRDI
-315 TTYEGKAFL
+315 NTYEGEAFL

-339 NEGAI
+339 NEGSI

-354 NPMEITINIL
+354 NPMQIIINIL
-364 KDIYSKINEK
+364 KDIYSKINGK
-374 IKIAKVTVTGYGE
+374 IKIAKTAVTGYGE

-403 VAHYRAANYFLKDV
+403 IAHYRAAKHFLKDV

-426 DMKCIKIKDGTIN
+426 DMKCIKIKNGVIS

-454 LDMFA
+454 LDVFA
-459 QSLNMNIEEFSK
+459 QSLNMNIKEFSK
-471 KGLLSKNPVDLG
+471 EGLLSKSPVDLG

-496 AQKEGADIGAISSG
+496 VQKEGADIGSISSG
-510 LSYSVIKNAL
+510 LSYSVIKNSL

-526 KKPEDLGQKIIV
+526 RKPEDLGEKIIV
-538 QGGTFYNESVLRAF
+538 QGGTFYNEAVLRAF

-557 KEVIRPDI
+557 KEVVRPDI

-576 IAKDKYNEN
+576 IAKDNYNEN
-585 ETSNVLG
+585 EISNILG
-592 ESELKNFKMSNE
+592 ESDLENFRVSNK

-617 TVSKFSDGR
+617 TVNKFSDGR

-634 ERCTGATKN
+634 ERGVGGTKN
-643 EKKAANLFDYK
+643 IKKAANLFDYK
-654 YKRIFGYKPLS
+654 YKRIFGYTPLS
-665 IEEATRGEVGIPRV
+665 IEEATRGEVGLPRV

-692 FTELGFRVILS
+692 FTELGFRVVLS

-734 ASLIK
+734 GSLIK
-739 KGLKFIFYPCI
+739 KGLNFIFYPCI
-750 SYERLEDKRADNH
+750 SYERLEDKNADNH
-763 YNCAIVISYP
+763 YNCAIVVSYP
-773 EVVKNNITSLR
+773 EVVKNNIGFLR

-791 NPFLNFNDRKSMKK
+791 NPFLNFNDIKSMKK
-805 NLYEELKVFD
+805 NLYDELKEFH
-815 ISQKEISFAIDKAYE
+815 ISQKEINIAVDKAYE
-830 EIDKVKEDI
+830 EVSNVKEDI
-839 KNKALEILEDLD
+839 KNKALEILENLD

-869 EINHGIANMI
+869 EINHGIADMI
-879 SEEGLAVF
+879 SQEGLAVF

-900 PLRVLDQWTYHSRA
+900 PLRVLDQWTYHSRT
-914 YRAAQFVG
+914 YRAAHFVG
-922 ARENLELI
+922 TRKNLELI

-966 NNLGAARIRVRSL
+966 SNLGAARIRVRSL
-979 KAAMDNI
+979 KAAMDDI
-986 NKSQTSNLKNIKS
+986 NKSRISNSNLKI

-1016 TILCPQ
+1016 TLLCPQ
-1022 FSPIHFELLEVV
+1022 FSPIHFELLEVAL
-1034 FKSSGYNLKVLPTVN
+1034 KRSGYNLKVLPTVN
-1049 PHTIEEG
+1049 RNTIEEG

-1086 NNISVVISQTGGT
+1086 NNTSVVISQTGGT
-1099 CRASNYIALIRKALK
+1099 CRASNYISLIRKALK
-1114 DSGYEKIP
+1114 DAGYEKIP
-1122 VISLSAQGI
+1122 VISFSVQGI

-1157 LKMTNRVRPYEKIKN
+1157 LKMINRVKPYEKTKN
-1172 STKLLYLKWLYRCK
+1172 STKLVYLKWLDICK
-1186 NNIYNGS
+1186 NNIASGS

-1198 NITNEM
+1198 NITKEMVNE
-1204 INDFDSL
+1204 FDSL

-1224 GEIFLKYNSLA
+1224 GEIFLKYNTLA
-1235 NNNIIGIL
+1235 NNNITEIL

-1258 LLYCSYNQKF
+1258 LLYCAYNQKF
-1268 KYEKLGGNLKDFL
+1268 KYEKLGGDLKSFL
-1281 GGRLAIKYIKLYSIE
+1281 GGRLAIKYIEFYVE
-1296 MKRALRNSKRFMVP
+1296 QMKKALSNSKKFMLP
-1310 QRIEKLAKGTDDILS
+1310 ERIENLAKEADGILS
-1325 LGNQAGEGWLLTAE
+1325 LGNQAGEGWLLTSE
-1339 IVKLLESGISNMI
+1339 IIKLLKSGVSNMI
-1352 CIQPFACLPNHVIGK
+1352 CIQPFACLPNHVNGK

-1373 KRRYPYL
+1373 KRRHPYL

-1405 TAIKNLEKLEKN
+1405 TAIKNMEKVESGKIDIEN
-1417 KNDKA
+1417 S
-1422 EIKNKGFS
+1422 GFNQ

>member
-1 MKKILNLGIDIGST
+1 MKEVLHLGIDVGST
-15 TIKLVLLDMNDNI
+15 TIKLVLLDGKDNI

-41 EAIVVFIKEVFRKY
+41 ETTALLIKEAFNKY
-55 KDYDITVMITGSSG
+55 KDYNITAMVTGSSG
-69 LSLSKLLGVSFIQEV
+69 LSLSNLLGLSFIQEV
-84 IACTEA
+84 IACTKA
-90 VETFMSNADVAIE
+90 IETFIDVADVAIE

-209 GNVAFLGGPLYFL
+209 GNVALLGGPLYYL
-222 SELRER
+222 SELRKR
-228 FIDTLKLK
+228 FIETLKLK
-236 EKEILFPQNPQL
+236 QEEILFPQNSQL
-248 FVAIGAAIESKKEKV
+248 FVAIGTAIESKKEKV
-263 ITFEELLKAVE
+263 ITFEQLLKSVE
-274 SLNNSNNMA
+274 NLDNNNVS

-290 LFKNEQELQDF
+290 LFKDEEELQSF
-301 RQRHYNYKAKRRDI
+301 RERHNNCKAKRRDI
-315 TTYEGKAFL
+315 ATYEGEAFL

-344 LYSFYGSNKG
+344 LYSFYDNNKG
-354 NPMEITINIL
+354 KPLESTINIL

-374 IKIAKVTVTGYGE
+374 IKIVKATVTGYGE
-387 ALIKSAL
+387 YLIKSAL

-403 VAHYRAANYFLKDV
+403 IAHYKASEHFLKGV

-426 DMKCIKIKDGTIN
+426 DMKCIKIKDGVIN

-459 QSLNMNIEEFSK
+459 QSLNMSIEKFSRQ
-471 KGLLSKNPVDLG
+471 GLLSQRPVDLG

-496 AQKEGADIGAISSG
+496 VQKEGADIGDISSG

-526 KKPEDLGQKIIV
+526 KNPEELGEKIIV
-538 QGGTFYNESVLRAF
+538 QGGTFYNEAVLRAF
-552 EKVTG
+552 EKVSG
-557 KEVIRPDI
+557 KEAIRPDI

-576 IAKDKYNEN
+576 IAKENYNKN
-585 ETSNVLG
+585 EVSSILS
-592 ESELKNFKMSNE
+592 ESDLEKFKVSNE
-604 FRHCGLCSNNCLL
+604 FNHCGLCSNNCLL
-617 TVSKFSDGR
+617 TISKFSNGK

-634 ERCTGATKN
+634 ERCIGVTKN
-643 EKKAANLFDYK
+643 KKKGVNLFDYK
-654 YKRIFGYKPLS
+654 YKRIFGYKPLT

-692 FTELGFRVILS
+692 FTELGFRVVLS

-718 PSESIC
+718 PSESLC

-734 ASLIK
+734 VSLIK

-750 SYERLEDKRADNH
+750 PYEKLEDETADNH

-773 EVVKNNITSLR
+773 EVIKNNIEFLR
-784 SKDIIYK
+784 SGQITYK

-805 NLYEELKVFD
+805 NLYEELRVFD
-815 ISQKEISFAIDKAYE
+815 ISKREINIAIDKAYE
-830 EIDKVKEDI
+830 EAKNVKEDL

-887 TEDSVADLVEIPR
+887 TEDSVADLAKIPR

-914 YRAAQFVG
+914 YRAANFVG
-922 ARENLELI
+922 NKENLELV
-930 QLNSFGCGLDAI
+930 QLNSFGCGLDAV

-952 SFGKIYTLLKIDEV
+952 GFGKIYTLLKIDEV
-966 NNLGAARIRVRSL
+966 NNLGAAKIRIRSL
-979 KAAMDNI
+979 KAAIDNR
-986 NKSQTSNLKNIKS
+986 NKLRTSKLKIM
-999 IKPYDKTIFTK
+999 KPYDKSIFTK
-1010 EMREKH
+1010 EMRENH
-1016 TILCPQ
+1016 TILAPQ
-1022 FSPIHFELLEVV
+1022 FSPIHFELLEVA
-1034 FKSSGYNLKVLPTVN
+1034 FKSSGYNLKILPRVN
-1049 PHTIEEG
+1049 KETMEEG

-1062 DTCYPAIVIV
+1062 DACYPSIVVI
-1072 GQIISALKSGEYDL
+1072 GQIISALKSGKYDL
-1086 NNISVVISQTGGT
+1086 NNTSVAISQTGGT
-1099 CRASNYIALIRKALK
+1099 CRASNYVALIRKALR
-1114 DSGYEKIP
+1114 DSGYEKVP
-1122 VISLSAQGI
+1122 VISLSVQGI

-1142 MINRAL
+1142 MINKGL
-1148 MALAYGDML
+1148 MAVTYGDL
-1157 LKMTNRVRPYEKIKN
+1157 LMKMINRVRPYEKIKN
-1172 STKLLYLKWLYRCK
+1172 STDLLYLKWLEICK
-1186 NNIYNGS
+1186 NNVISGS

-1198 NITNEM
+1198 NITNQM
-1204 INDFDSL
+1204 INEFDNL
-1211 EIKNVTKPKVAVV
+1211 KINNIIKPKVAIV
-1224 GEIFLKYNSLA
+1224 GEIFLKYHSLA
-1235 NNNIIGIL
+1235 NNNIIEIL
-1243 EKEGAEVIIPDLMYF
+1243 ENEGAEVIMPDLMYF
-1258 LLYCSYNQKF
+1258 LLYCAYNQKF
-1268 KYEKLGGNLKDFL
+1268 KYEKLGGNFKNLL
-1281 GGRLAIKYIKLYSIE
+1281 GGKLAIKYIESYISE
-1296 MKRALRNSKRFMVP
+1296 MKKSLSNSKRFTP
-1310 QRIEKLAKGTDDILS
+1310 PETIEKLAKRTDDILS

-1339 IVKLLESGISNMI
+1339 IIKLLESGVNNMI

-1395 QLNRIKLMLS
+1395 QLNRMKLMLS
-1405 TAIKNLEKLEKN
+1405 TATKNLEKLEK
-1417 KNDKA
+1417 
-1422 EIKNKGFS
+1422 IK